1 MGQSSNRSF
10 VFLVTGNYWDDDGS
24 NDISAVGFAGTVHA
38 YGGND
43 RVLTASFY
51 TKIEKSWGDLGV
63 WGLNGGIDIRKSGDG
78 SITTHGNTVIGGSG
92 DDVIYAAGLIN
103 VVLAGDGNDVLFAF
117 GGGSVL
123 NGGSGNDVYLSQGM
137 ASRILQSKGLLNDCT
152 AMIQT
157 AIDDLNGATQ
167 SISSELAPDK
177 VTDYEIQHSSGVIQD
192 IAGNGSNVFYSG
204 FEKSMVQAGSGD
216 DRFHFYLGDAE
227 MSLTSGTG
235 RDHLYI
241 HADMKDYSG
250 YGLNTSFDSSN
261 LYYQANTK
269 TLSIYQNNLTYGKIN
284 LTDFDRNDTVT
295 LLMSNGT
302 SVDVLLSSLQSPG
315 NLQNNAQY
323 WSPTTPIQAESIS
336 MPNLASLYSQMK
348 TNLTINAA
356 LL

>member
-1 MGQSSNRSF
+1 VTAGLGQNIM
-10 VFLVTGNYWDDDGS
+10 LGDG
-24 NDISAVGFAGTVHA
+24 NDIDVA
-38 YGGND
+38 
-43 RVLTASFY
+43 
-51 TKIEKSWGDLGV
+51 LGA
-63 WGLNGGIDIRKSGDG
+63 
-78 SITTHGNTVIGGSG
+78 GNTVIGGSG

-103 VVLAGDGNDVLFAF
+103 VVLAGDGNDVMFAF

-302 SVDVLLSSLQSPG
+302 SVDVLLSSLQAPG
-315 NLQNNAQY
+315 NTLNNAQY